1 MNTDVGKYNKVKLIE
16 KTENSVALEFSIP
29 ETSPYFDGHFPGVP
43 ILPAVAQV
51 DLIVRFAEEH
61 FGISIDISKI
71 NRIKF
76 SNPIRPDNLLLCFIE
91 SEKRNIVFKIS
102 SPEGET
108 VYSSGTMTM
117 RDGSPH

>member
-1 MNTDVGKYNKVKLIE
+1 MNADVTQYSKVNLIE
-16 KTENSVALEFSIP
+16 KTETSVTLELSIP
-29 ETSPYFDGHFPGVP
+29 ETSPYFDGHFPGFPV
-43 ILPAVAQV
+43 LPGVAQV

-61 FGISIDISKI
+61 FGVIIDVSKI

-76 SNPIRPDNLLLCFIE
+76 SNPIRPDNPLVLFIK
-91 SEKRNIVFKIS
+91 SDNQNIVFKIA

-117 RDGSPH
+117 RS